1 MENQEPVCET
11 LVLVKVKG
19 HCQGKN
25 IADLCGKQALIVFH
39 KPRESLQKSG
49 RAFIFRSRWLPM
61 TVAEALLKPLE
72 NLMLKKSLLG
82 ALVASTMLAAGA
94 AQAEKWDMP
103 LAYSA
108 TNYHSENA
116 ANFAAAVTEATGGAL
131 EIVTHPGGSLYKGGE
146 IFRAVRTG
154 QAPIGER
161 LISALG
167 NENPIFEIDALP
179 FLATSFEQAMK
190 LYEASKP
197 AMSEILDEKGLMLL
211 YAVPW
216 PPQGLYNINPVNSA
230 ADMKGMKFRAYNAAT
245 SRLAELMGAVPT
257 KIEAAE
263 LSQAFATGVAE
274 SMVSSGSTG
283 YDRKIWEHV
292 KYWYDVQA
300 WLPKNM
306 VIVNKDA
313 WGGLDASIQEAVLTA
328 AADAEQAGWAK
339 AQELAD
345 WYKEQL
351 AANGMEI
358 QGPSDQLR
366 SDFMAIGDTMTAEW
380 LEKAGDAGKAVV
392 DSYKS
397 M

>member
-1 MENQEPVCET
+1 
-11 LVLVKVKG
+11 
-19 HCQGKN
+19 
-25 IADLCGKQALIVFH
+25 
-39 KPRESLQKSG
+39 
-49 RAFIFRSRWLPM
+49 
-61 TVAEALLKPLE
+61 
-72 NLMLKKSLLG
+72 MLKRYCAYFLL
-82 ALVASTMLAAGA
+82 AAVFMLAGPYAV
-94 AQAEKWDMP
+94 AEKWDMP

-108 TNYHSENA
+108 TNYHSINA
-116 ANFAAAVTEATGGAL
+116 TNFAEAVTRATGGEL
-131 EIVTHPGGSLYKGGE
+131 EVVTHPSGSLYKGGE

-167 NENPIFEIDALP
+167 NEHPIFEIDALP
-179 FLATSFEQAMK
+179 FLATSFEDSWK
-190 LYEASKP
+190 LYQASKP
-197 AMSEILDEKGLMLL
+197 AMESVLESKGLKLL

-216 PPQGLYNINPVNSA
+216 PPQGLYNANPVNSA
-230 ADMKGMKFRAYNAAT
+230 ADMKGVKFRAYNSAT

-274 SMVSSGSTG
+274 SMISSGSTG

-306 VIVNKDA
+306 VIVNLDA
-313 WGGLDASIQEAVLTA
+313 WSSLDAPTQGVVLGA
-328 AADAEQAGWAK
+328 ANMAEIAGWNK
-339 AQELAD
+339 AEELAN

-358 QGPSDQLR
+358 SGPSEQLAA
-366 SDFMAIGDTMTAEW
+366 DFKAIGETMTSEW
-380 LEKAGDAGKAVV
+380 FEKAGDEGKAVV
-392 DSYKS
+392 DSFNS

>member
-1 MENQEPVCET
+1 MKHLRT
-11 LVLVKVKG
+11 
-19 HCQGKN
+19 
-25 IADLCGKQALIVFH
+25 
-39 KPRESLQKSG
+39 SL
-49 RAFIFRSRWLPM
+49 AA
-61 TVAEALLKPLE
+61 TAA
-72 NLMLKKSLLG
+72 
-82 ALVASTMLAAGA
+82 AAALAAGLAA
-94 AQAEKWDMP
+94 AQAGERWDMP
-103 LAYSA
+103 LAYAA

-116 ANFAAAVTEATGGAL
+116 TAFAKAVTEASGGEL
-131 EIVTHPGGSLYKGGE
+131 EIVTHPSGSLFKGGE

-179 FLATSFEQAMK
+179 FLATSFEAARK
-190 LYEASKP
+190 LHEASKP
-197 AMSEILDEKGLMLL
+197 ALEKVLESKGVKLL

-216 PPQGLYNINPVNSA
+216 PPQGLYNKTPVTSG
-230 ADMKGMKFRAYNAAT
+230 ADMKGAKFRAYNAAT

-263 LSQAFATGVAE
+263 LVQAFATGVAD
-274 SMVSSGSTG
+274 SMMSSGSTG

-306 VIVNKDA
+306 VMVNLDA
-313 WGGLDASIQEAVLTA
+313 WNGLNEKTQDVVLKA
-328 AADAEQAGWAK
+328 AADAEAAGWAK

-351 AANGMEI
+351 AANGMTIE
-358 QGPSDQLR
+358 GPSDQLR
-366 SDFMAIGDTMTAEW
+366 ADFLKIGEQMTREW
-380 LEKAGDAGKAVV
+380 LERAGDDGKSAIEA
-392 DSYKS
+392 YRK